1 MMMLAQ
7 FHTTRRILYTNKAH
21 SSLIFEPNL
30 LNLPKNSDSEQ
41 QSTDHIECQRACQ
54 GKT

>member
-41 QSTDHIECQRACQ
+41 QSIDRIECQRACK